1 MRRWTPQLP
10 IRRPTRVTANG
21 ASGTMHSRLRV
32 QTRTAEHGATLIDG
46 PALFPKMRDRKT
58 SDPTRTNELPAPDL
72 ASYTEDQLRFAGAA
86 WPMRAAEE
94 LRSALIFRALARAAY
109 QIGVAEP
116 WPSHFAAAV
125 RDEVRHARLCASV
138 ASRFAAGEPCYDV
151 RPVRAR
157 LARTP
162 HPVMRVAS
170 LLLVEVAMGETISM
184 VLFRAGRRLAVEPL
198 TRAALGLIV
207 ADEVR
212 HQALGWEGIAAVWP
226 KLDDRQRGAMHEE
239 AALGLASCERQTAL
253 PALRWLQKGQP
264 FEAAL
269 GRLGVLSPEVRVESF
284 YHAVERLVIPR
295 LTHLGV
301 DGALAWNRRYRT
313 SVISTSADS

>member
-1 MRRWTPQLP
+1 
-10 IRRPTRVTANG
+10 
-21 ASGTMHSRLRV
+21 
-32 QTRTAEHGATLIDG
+32 
-46 PALFPKMRDRKT
+46 
-58 SDPTRTNELPAPDL
+58 
-72 ASYTEDQLRFAGAA
+72 
-86 WPMRAAEE
+86 
-94 LRSALIFRALARAAY
+94 
-109 QIGVAEP
+109 
-116 WPSHFAAAV
+116 
-125 RDEVRHARLCASV
+125 
-138 ASRFAAGEPCYDV
+138 
-151 RPVRAR
+151 
-157 LARTP
+157 
-162 HPVMRVAS
+162 
-170 LLLVEVAMGETISM
+170 MGETISL

-226 KLDDRQRGAMHEE
+226 KLDDRQRGAMQEE